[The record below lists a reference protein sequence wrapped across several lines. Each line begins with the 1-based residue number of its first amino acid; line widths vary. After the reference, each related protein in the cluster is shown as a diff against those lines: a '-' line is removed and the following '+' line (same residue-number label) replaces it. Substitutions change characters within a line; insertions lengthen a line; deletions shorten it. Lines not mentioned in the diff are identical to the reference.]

1 MKTKFFETNKINE
14 YITQIIGLAGEQCYL
29 IEGNDRALL
38 FDGLCGE
45 GSLKSFVR
53 ELTDLPV
60 QMVLSHAH
68 PDHCGAVFEY
78 GECYM
83 HPDDMALLYTDF
95 VSGRQERWKFVA
107 EVPEWAL
114 PVRTKTRLE
123 DITPGCAVKTYPV
136 YDGDMFDLGG
146 VQMEVI
152 GVPGHTRGSIV
163 LLDRADRLVLS
174 GDAIN
179 PNTLMALPGAATVEE
194 YKESVLHLKTFQPA
208 FDSLYGGHGPE
219 PVPARIVYDALM
231 LIDRIL
237 NRTDEAIEEYDILG
251 HRKVWRAASIGSDF
265 LPLYGGFSNIVY
277 HTDTLINEAAR
288 GAEDAGATVEYFD
301 LFKLDKYT
309 GCVSCFGCKKEKNK
323 GRCIRRDGLT
333 PVLDAI
339 READGLIIGSPN
351 YLSNLT
357 ASFRALYERLI
368 FQNLTYNMETPCCNV
383 HPIPVLLIMTSNA
396 PDTMYTGLI
405 ESYQQTMN
413 GFVGPTKVLISGDTL
428 QLKDYSKTDW
438 PWTLFDAEAKQ
449 ERHDCVF
456 PEEMKKAYEMGKALV

>member
-219 PVPARIVYDALM
+219 PVPARIVDDALM

-309 GCVSCFGCKKEKNK
+309 GCISCFGCKKEKNK